1 MTKEE
6 TIKVLQL
13 LNAFYAGGKGNP
25 KEQMIAWH
33 MILEKYNYTDAVVAV
48 LNFAENDTRQYA
60 TFPAVGLIVNEIRKT
75 EQRKGAMVE
84 EVIRGI
90 SYGRDYEDLAP
101 NAKVLISNEVYNEWL
116 KVDAEEFQNNA
127 QRYRQILQTKQ
138 KQLGQGK

>member
-13 LNAFYAGGKGNP
+13 LNAFYAGGNGNP
-25 KEQMIAWH
+25 KEQVIAWH
-33 MILEKYNYTDAVVAV
+33 MIMGKYAFEDAMTAV

-75 EQRKGAMVE
+75 EQRDGAMVE

-90 SYGRDYEDLAP
+90 SYGRAYEDIA
-101 NAKVLISNEVYNEWL
+101 NDAKVLISNEVYNKWL

-127 QRYRQILQTKQ
+127 QHYRQILQTNQ

>member
-33 MILEKYNYTDAVVAV
+33 MILEKYNYNDAVVAV
-48 LNFAENDTRQYA
+48 LNFAENDTREYA

-90 SYGRDYEDLAP
+90 SYGRAYEDIAP
-101 NAKVLISNEVYNEWL
+101 NAKPLISNEVYNEWL

-127 QRYRQILQTKQ
+127 HRYRQILQTNQ

>member
-33 MILEKYNYTDAVVAV
+33 MILEKYNYNDAVVAV
-48 LNFAENDTRQYA
+48 LNFAENDTREYA

-127 QRYRQILQTKQ
+127 QRYRQILQTNQ